1 MNAIQSLQPF
11 YTVAG
16 FAVGMLVGLT
26 GVGGGSLMTPILIV
40 LFGIHPATA
49 VGTDLLYAAATKTA
63 GSLVHGYNRTV
74 DWRVVRRLATGSVPL
89 TVLTIWAL
97 SYVNINGA
105 AARELIAGV
114 LTLALFATALMLVFR
129 DRIVTRYAAR
139 VGALPPQRIATLTII
154 VGAVLGVLVSI
165 SSVGAGAIGVTA
177 LILLYP
183 QLPTA
188 RIVGSDIAHAVP
200 LTLAAGIGHWWL
212 GSIDLASIDPAAA
225 RIGARH
231 PDRQLYRRARAGKGA
246 AAVAGGDF
254 GPGGDQIVVRRAF
267 VGDAAGYG
275 DHQPRALSYPERR
288 QRGCPASGSRS
299 DADRRHG
306 RRATLWRGR
315 DPGRAA
321 APAAR
326 TAANGSSRRD
336 APLRA
341 RRGIRAH
348 GSAPG

>member
-40 LFGIHPATA
+40 LFGVHPATA

-129 DRIVTRYAAR
+129 DRIVSRYAAR

-177 LILLYP
+177 LILLVSAAADGAHRR
-183 QLPTA
+183 LRHRACGAADA
-188 RIVGSDIAHAVP
+188 RRRHRP
-200 LTLAAGIGHWWL
+200 LVARLDQ
-212 GSIDLASIDPAAA
+212 SRSVDSAAA

-267 VGDAAGYG
+267 VGDAAGNG
-275 DHQPRALSYPERR
+275 DHQPRALSY
-288 QRGCPASGSRS
+288 QQSVVSVGCPASGR
-299 DADRRHG
+299 
-306 RRATLWRGR
+306 
-315 DPGRAA
+315 P
-321 APAAR
+321 
-326 TAANGSSRRD
+326 
-336 APLRA
+336 
-341 RRGIRAH
+341 
-348 GSAPG
+348 